1 MSEPVEIGEGPPIE
15 CEFSSF
21 IVNGD
26 KIYLKSGFGKYLR
39 PESDGVITGRS
50 DAAGMKEAFEPVW
63 QDGKMAFLCSNKKFC
78 SVDREDEAF
87 VALKNSVGPDE
98 VCIIRSNAYRGEVLS
113 KNAPIE
119 EKVEDLDTIELNY
132 VKKFQK
138 FQDKKTKV
146 CLEDKVELKKAKD
159 AGKLHESLLDRR
171 SKMKADRYC
180 K

>member
-1 MSEPVEIGEGPPIE
+1 
-15 CEFSSF
+15 
-21 IVNGD
+21 
-26 KIYLKSGFGKYLR
+26 LR

-50 DAAGMKEAFEPVW
+50 DAAGMKEVFEPVW
-63 QDGKMAFLCSNKKFC
+63 QDGKMALLCGNKKFC
-78 SVDREDEAF
+78 SVDKEDDAF
-87 VALKNSVGPDE
+87 VALKDKVGNEE
-98 VCIIRSNAYRGEVLS
+98 VCIIRSDAFRGEVLA

-119 EKVEDLDTIELNY
+119 ERVEDLDTIELNY

-146 CLEDKVELKKAKD
+146 CNEDRTELKKAKEG
-159 AGKLHESLLDRR
+159 GKLHESLLDRR